1 MEDLLDGFHEGRD
14 AGIKYDDRNDHC
26 TQIFDSPITEG
37 VFLIRFSPCQLCA
50 DNCDQGASCVGKVID
65 SIQYDGDGVR
75 QHAYNR
81 LECCQK
87 HIGYDADDTGS
98 DNGFLSRFIFKTAFA
113 FFLYF
118 VHGSSSYLLNI
129 NNDSGHQ
136 RIVMLQFFV

>member
-118 VHGSSSYLLNI
+118 VHGSSSYL
-129 NNDSGHQ
+129 
-136 RIVMLQFFV
+136 FEYK